1 MRFSTTLHIRA
12 FKSAFCNCNLA
23 INLIEYKL
31 QSQSFFNLRCKLETF
46 SIGLKIRVYNHS
58 SNKNVIRN
66 EELEF
71 HYV

>member
-1 MRFSTTLHIRA
+1 MRFSTTLHIRS
-12 FKSAFCNCNLA
+12 FKSAFF
-23 INLIEYKL
+23 EDKL